1 MDLKLLGLNIKNSRK
16 NIKLTQA
23 QLAEITNLSTVHI
36 SHIEGGS
43 VKMSVDTLINICN
56 ALNTTP
62 NDILW
67 GQFNASAYNDANNGK
82 DMLSENG
89 GYSIN
94 AQLSTKAKNMS
105 QSDKRL
111 LLEIAGLLAKRNEDV
126 KNNNSNSDIR

>member
-23 QLAEITNLSTVHI
+23 QLAEMTNLSTVHI

-56 ALNTTP
+56 ALKTTP

-67 GQFNASAYNDANNGK
+67 GQFETNSENIIDNNGNT
-82 DMLSENG
+82 LSENNR
-89 GYSIN
+89 YNIN
-94 AQLSTKAKNMS
+94 TQLSVKTKHMS

-111 LLEIAGLLAKRNEDV
+111 MVEIAGLLANRSENIKDN
-126 KNNNSNSDIR
+126 KK

>member
-16 NIKLTQA
+16 NLKMTQA
-23 QLAEITNLSTVHI
+23 QLAEKTNLSTVHI

-56 ALNTTP
+56 ALKATP

-67 GQFNASAYNDANNGK
+67 GQFDACTNTSDDISKDTVAENANYNINVQ
-82 DMLSENG
+82 LSE
-89 GYSIN
+89 
-94 AQLSTKAKNMS
+94 KAKNMS

-111 LLEIAGLLAKRNEDV
+111 MMEIAGLLANRNND
-126 KNNNSNSDIR
+126 NN

>member
-23 QLAEITNLSTVHI
+23 QLAEMTNLSTVHI

-56 ALNTTP
+56 ALNITP
-62 NDILW
+62 NDVLW
-67 GQFNASAYNDANNGK
+67 GQYDTNSYNTDNFNK

-89 GYSIN
+89 GYNIN
-94 AQLSTKAKNMS
+94 MQLSVKAKAMS
-105 QSDKRL
+105 QNDKRL
-111 LLEIAGLLAKRNEDV
+111 LLEIAELLANRN
-126 KNNNSNSDIR
+126 N

>member
-23 QLAEITNLSTVHI
+23 QLAEMTNLSTVHI

-43 VKMSVDTLINICN
+43 VKMSVDALINICN
-56 ALNTTP
+56 ALNITP

-67 GQFNASAYNDANNGK
+67 GQFDTNSYNADNSGK
-82 DMLSENG
+82 TLLSENG
-89 GYSIN
+89 EYNIN
-94 AQLSTKAKNMS
+94 MQLSAKAKAMS

-111 LLEIAGLLAKRNEDV
+111 LLEIAGLLADRN
-126 KNNNSNSDIR
+126 N

>member
-16 NIKLTQA
+16 NMKLTQA
-23 QLAEITNLSTVHI
+23 QLAEKTNLSTVHI

-56 ALNTTP
+56 ALKTTP

-67 GQFNASAYNDANNGK
+67 GQFDTSVDGPGDNDSGMLSDNGK
-82 DMLSENG
+82 YNINIQLSE
-89 GYSIN
+89 
-94 AQLSTKAKNMS
+94 KAKSMS

-111 LLEIAGLLAKRNEDV
+111 MMEIAGLLANRN
-126 KNNNSNSDIR
+126 KTSNS

>member
-16 NIKLTQA
+16 NMKLTQA
-23 QLAEITNLSTVHI
+23 QLAEKTNLSTVHI

-56 ALNTTP
+56 ALKTTP

-67 GQFNASAYNDANNGK
+67 GQFETDIDNSDNGSRDILADSGQYNIN
-82 DMLSENG
+82 MQLSE
-89 GYSIN
+89 
-94 AQLSTKAKNMS
+94 KAKNMS

-111 LLEIAGLLAKRNEDV
+111 MIEIAGLLANRD
-126 KNNNSNSDIR
+126 NNDN

>member
-23 QLAEITNLSTVHI
+23 QLAEMTNLSTVHI

-56 ALNTTP
+56 ALNITP
-62 NDILW
+62 NDVLW
-67 GQFNASAYNDANNGK
+67 GQYDTNSYNTDNFNK

-89 GYSIN
+89 GYNIN
-94 AQLSTKAKNMS
+94 MQLSVKAKAMS

-111 LLEIAGLLAKRNEDV
+111 LLEIAELLANRN
-126 KNNNSNSDIR
+126 N

>member
-23 QLAEITNLSTVHI
+23 QLAEMTNLSTVHI

-43 VKMSVDTLINICN
+43 AKMSIEALVNICN

-67 GQFNASAYNDANNGK
+67 GQFNTNPGTSGEYSFSENNGYGI
-82 DMLSENG
+82 DM
-89 GYSIN
+89 
-94 AQLSTKAKNMS
+94 QLGTKTMDIS
-105 QSDKRL
+105 QSDKKL
-111 LLEIAGLLAKRNEDV
+111 LLEIAGLLAKRN
-126 KNNNSNSDIR
+126 N

>member
-67 GQFNASAYNDANNGK
+67 GQFEANSYNAQGNGK
-82 DMLSENG
+82 ERFSENG
-89 GYSIN
+89 EYSIN
-94 AQLSTKAKNMS
+94 SQLSTKARNMS
-105 QSDKRL
+105 QGDKRL
-111 LLEIAGLLAKRNEDV
+111 LLEIASLLENRNKDT
-126 KNNNSNSDIR
+126 NNSKDVY

>member
-23 QLAEITNLSTVHI
+23 QLAEMTNLSTVHI

-43 VKMSVDTLINICN
+43 VKMSVDSLINICN
-56 ALNTTP
+56 ALKITP

-67 GQFNASAYNDANNGK
+67 GQFNTTSYNKDNTGK
-82 DMLSENG
+82 SLFSENG
-89 GYSIN
+89 EYNIN
-94 AQLSTKAKNMS
+94 MQLSSKAKAMS

-111 LLEIAGLLAKRNEDV
+111 LLEIAGLLANRN
-126 KNNNSNSDIR
+126 N

>member
-16 NIKLTQA
+16 NMKLTQA
-23 QLAEITNLSTVHI
+23 QLAEKTNLSTVHI

-56 ALNTTP
+56 ALKTTP

-67 GQFNASAYNDANNGK
+67 GQFDTSIDSPNDNNK
-82 DMLSENG
+82 DMFSDNAKYNINIQLSE
-89 GYSIN
+89 
-94 AQLSTKAKNMS
+94 KAKNMS

-111 LLEIAGLLAKRNEDV
+111 MMEIAGLLANRNKTID
-126 KNNNSNSDIR
+126 N

>member
-67 GQFNASAYNDANNGK
+67 GQFEATSCNASGNGK
-82 DMLSENG
+82 EMFSENG
-89 GYSIN
+89 KYSIN
-94 AQLSTKAKNMS
+94 TQLSTKARNMS
-105 QSDKRL
+105 QGDKRL
-111 LLEIAGLLAKRNEDV
+111 LLEIATLLENRNKDT
-126 KNNNSNSDIR
+126 KNSKDIY

>member
-67 GQFNASAYNDANNGK
+67 GQFNKAPDIPSKYV
-82 DMLSENG
+82 SENNE
-89 GYSIN
+89 YNIN
-94 AQLSTKAKNMS
+94 LQLEPKAMNIS
-105 QSDKRL
+105 QSDKKL
-111 LLEIAGLLAKRNEDV
+111 LLEIAGLLAKRN
-126 KNNNSNSDIR
+126 N

>member
-23 QLAEITNLSTVHI
+23 QLAEMTNLSVVHI

-43 VKMSVDTLINICN
+43 AKMSIEALINICN

-67 GQFNASAYNDANNGK
+67 GQFNTNPGISGKYGFSEDNEYN
-82 DMLSENG
+82 
-89 GYSIN
+89 IN
-94 AQLSTKAKNMS
+94 LQLDSKAVDMS
-105 QSDKRL
+105 QSDKKL
-111 LLEIAGLLAKRNEDV
+111 LLEIAGLLAKRN
-126 KNNNSNSDIR
+126 R

>member
-16 NIKLTQA
+16 NMKLTQA
-23 QLAEITNLSTVHI
+23 QLAEKTNLSTVHI

-56 ALNTTP
+56 TLKTTP

-67 GQFNASAYNDANNGK
+67 GQFETNIDNSDNSSKDILADNGQYNINTQ
-82 DMLSENG
+82 LSE
-89 GYSIN
+89 
-94 AQLSTKAKNMS
+94 KAKNMS

-111 LLEIAGLLAKRNEDV
+111 MMEIAGLLANRD
-126 KNNNSNSDIR
+126 NNA

>member
-16 NIKLTQA
+16 NMKLTQA
-23 QLAEITNLSTVHI
+23 QLAEKTNLSTVHI

-56 ALNTTP
+56 ALKTTP

-67 GQFNASAYNDANNGK
+67 GQFDTSVDSSGDNDSGMLSDNGK
-82 DMLSENG
+82 YNINIQLSE
-89 GYSIN
+89 
-94 AQLSTKAKNMS
+94 KAKSMS

-111 LLEIAGLLAKRNEDV
+111 MMEIAGLLANRN
-126 KNNNSNSDIR
+126 KTSNS

>member
-23 QLAEITNLSTVHI
+23 QLAEMTNLSTVHI

-56 ALNTTP
+56 ALNITP
-62 NDILW
+62 NDVLW
-67 GQFNASAYNDANNGK
+67 GQYDTNSYNTDNFNK

-89 GYSIN
+89 GYNIN
-94 AQLSTKAKNMS
+94 MQLSVKAKAMS
-105 QSDKRL
+105 QNDKRR
-111 LLEIAGLLAKRNEDV
+111 LLEIAELLANRN
-126 KNNNSNSDIR
+126 N

>member
-67 GQFNASAYNDANNGK
+67 GQFDTDTYNAGGTGK
-82 DMLSENG
+82 DLFSENG

-111 LLEIAGLLAKRNEDV
+111 LLEIVGLLAKRNEYI
-126 KNNNSNSDIR
+126 KKNSNNNDY